1 MNVRPE
7 TAADHGAIH
16 RIVSDAFGAAGEADL
31 IGRLRA
37 DGDLLLSLIA
47 EQDGVVIGHVAF
59 SRLWIE
65 DGDRRI
71 AGVSLAPVAVD
82 AAHRRKGIAQ
92 ALIEDGHR
100 RLHAG
105 GETIAFVLGDP
116 AYYGRF
122 GYSAAS
128 AQGFSCDYAGPYFQA
143 LALASGAPDHG
154 RAVYADAFERLS
166 ERIGAA

>member
-1 MNVRPE
+1 MNIRLE
-7 TAADHGAIH
+7 TAADRAAIH
-16 RIVSDAFGAAGEADL
+16 RIVSGAFGTAAEADL
-31 IGRLRA
+31 VDRLRA
-37 DGDLLLSLIA
+37 DGDLLLSLVA
-47 EQDGVVIGHVAF
+47 EQDGAIIGHVAF
-59 SRLWIE
+59 SRLWI
-65 DGDRRI
+65 DTNGTQV

-82 AAHRRKGIAQ
+82 AAHRCKGIAQ

-128 AQGFSCDYAGPYFQA
+128 AAGFACEYAGPGFQA
-143 LALASGAPDHG
+143 LALASAAPGQG
-154 RAVYADAFERLS
+154 RIAYAGAFERL
-166 ERIGAA
+166 GAA